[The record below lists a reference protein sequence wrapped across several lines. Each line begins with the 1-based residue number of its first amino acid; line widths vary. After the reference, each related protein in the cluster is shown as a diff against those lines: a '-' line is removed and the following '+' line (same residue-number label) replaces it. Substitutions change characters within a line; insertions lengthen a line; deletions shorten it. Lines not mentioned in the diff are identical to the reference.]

1 MGFPSLPSLC
11 MIPDHLKVHS
21 GPSKPFPFI
30 NTLSP
35 YCANSVFKVELQ
47 LGTAPGLL
55 LPSWRKILED
65 RTLPAGD
72 IYSDFK
78 V

>member
-11 MIPDHLKVHS
+11 MTADHLKVPN
-21 GPSKPFPFI
+21 GPRKPFPFI
-30 NTLSP
+30 STLSP

-47 LGTAPGLL
+47 LVTAPGLL

-65 RTLPAGD
+65 RTLPVGD